1 MADDALVAALFA
13 FDDADPALERVPIS
27 ARRALDLSGWRVSLD
42 AWRAMP
48 WESRR
53 RVTLAGTAEIVDP
66 FVVEE
71 GVRRAG
77 ASVMRVRPA
86 PDPDAVKPPQDLM
99 SALEPGRSLH
109 ARSWAGLRGLQ
120 RYALLHAPRQA
131 PDKAYLHDVFD
142 EIFPQRPTSPLP
154 PPAARTKIMPNT
166 ISSPP
171 STHDAPLRSR
181 PPTTQA
187 PAPAT
192 DRGARQSSLLPPDY
206 DRTTYPGSIPV
217 PIPGP
222 PRLPSDVPIP
232 RPLSAPP
239 STHLTAAGEVHM
251 VDVGAKTATARRA
264 VATASVRMRPETLAR
279 VARHD
284 VEKGEVLATARIA
297 GIQAAKRTPELIP
310 LCHGISLTRVEV
322 HLDLDAANHR
332 IHATAVAEAFD
343 RTGAEMEAMV
353 AATVACLTIYDM
365 LKGVDR
371 DMTIESVRLLEKSGG
386 RTGAWRREG
395 K

>member
-1 MADDALVAALFA
+1 MADDALAAALFS
-13 FDDADPALERVPIS
+13 FDDADPSLERVPIA
-27 ARRALDLSGWRVSLD
+27 ARRALDLSGWRVALD

-53 RVTLAGTAEIVDP
+53 RVTIAGTAEIVDP

-71 GVRRAG
+71 AVRRAG
-77 ASVMRVRPA
+77 GSVVRVRPA
-86 PDPDAVKPPQDLM
+86 ADPDPVKPPPDLT
-99 SALEPGRSLH
+99 SALEPGRLLH
-109 ARSWAGLRGLQ
+109 PRSWSGLPALQ
-120 RYALLHAPRQA
+120 RYALLHAFRQA

-142 EIFPQRPTSPLP
+142 DLFPQRATSLLP
-154 PPAARTKIMPNT
+154 PAHLRARNMPQT
-166 ISSPP
+166 SPP
-171 STHDAPLRSR
+171 STQVAPTRSH
-181 PPTTQA
+181 PPLVPHPQA
-187 PAPAT
+187 PIA
-192 DRGARQSSLLPPDY
+192 DRGANHGAPASLPSSKPPQVSE
-206 DRTTYPGSIPV
+206 RSTHPG
-217 PIPGP
+217 PIPAP
-222 PRLPSDVPIP
+222 PRLPGEMP
-232 RPLSAPP
+232 RPASAPP

-251 VDVGAKTATARRA
+251 VDVGAKAATARRA
-264 VATASVRMRPETLAR
+264 VATASVRMRAETLAR
-279 VARHD
+279 VARHE

-310 LCHGISLTRVEV
+310 LCHHVALTHVEV
-322 HLDLDAANHR
+322 HLDLDLSTHR

-386 RTGAWRREG
+386 RTGTWRRQGE
-395 K
+395 